1 VLLTKVAKIDV
12 SAFKDLQE
20 AIRDEREGLVNA
32 LIQEMNSSIARHLNI
47 AKWWSQDADFQLRV
61 SPREHELVFT
71 IRDRTGTDYSF
82 SERSRGLTYFLS
94 YYVQLRSHDRP
105 ADRTEVLLMDE
116 PDAYLSALGQQDL
129 LRVLEDHAHP
139 EDSARSDQVIYVTHS
154 PFLINRNAGH
164 RARVVDKGS
173 RDEGT
178 RLVKDATQNHYEPL
192 RTSLGAFIAETAF
205 IGGDNLFVEG
215 IADQVLIAGMNGR
228 LQRRGAPPSE
238 TLDLNQVTIVPGG
251 TNIPYMLYLARGR
264 DQFKPACAVLLDSD
278 SAGETARD
286 QIRKG
291 GAKGKPT
298 VADDLIL
305 MVGEWAAAEGA
316 TAGSGIAIEE
326 PEDLVPVGLA
336 VVAAR
341 RYAKHLLGLSDDT
354 TAHLTVED
362 IEARIGASGG
372 SLWDALNAAFSA
384 SFATTIAKA
393 GFAKELLAFLSEC
406 EAEGSEPVDVSV
418 LDGNFASL
426 IRRLADTLRLARE
439 REHESRRDQRVDRIV
454 EEFVHDH
461 PTGCLR
467 DRAAVMLRRIDAAAD
482 DNQDGD
488 VIRAG
493 TARLRRQYD
502 LAKDPLARVAE
513 YENFLV
519 ELRALK
525 HWVRLVDQGGMT
537 VEDARD
543 VAATS

>member
-1 VLLTKVAKIDV
+1 
-12 SAFKDLQE
+12 
-20 AIRDEREGLVNA
+20 
-32 LIQEMNSSIARHLNI
+32 
-47 AKWWSQDADFQLRV
+47 
-61 SPREHELVFT
+61 
-71 IRDRTGTDYSF
+71 
-82 SERSRGLTYFLS
+82 
-94 YYVQLRSHDRP
+94 
-105 ADRTEVLLMDE
+105 
-116 PDAYLSALGQQDL
+116 
-129 LRVLEDHAHP
+129 
-139 EDSARSDQVIYVTHS
+139 
-154 PFLINRNAGH
+154 
-164 RARVVDKGS
+164 
-173 RDEGT
+173 
-178 RLVKDATQNHYEPL
+178 
-192 RTSLGAFIAETAF
+192 
-205 IGGDNLFVEG
+205 
-215 IADQVLIAGMNGR
+215 
-228 LQRRGAPPSE
+228 
-238 TLDLNQVTIVPGG
+238 
-251 TNIPYMLYLARGR
+251 
-264 DQFKPACAVLLDSD
+264 VLLDSD